1 MFQASTSL
9 FFHLSSSLFL
19 AFLVA
24 RLVVVDRLDSLG
36 LSSVFVHHL
45 KLPDRFVHSP
55 SHPTRH
61 TLGPDLAHG
70 VYASSRLA
78 RQYRRQVVERVP
90 TPVSA

>member
-1 MFQASTSL
+1 MIFSEATERCKAVMGVAEGSDG
-9 FFHLSSSLFL
+9 SSDDD
-19 AFLVA
+19 AFESCA
-24 RLVVVDRLDSLG
+24 
-36 LSSVFVHHL
+36 
-45 KLPDRFVHSP
+45 LPDRFVHSP

-61 TLGPDLAHG
+61 THGPDLAHG